1 MNLRQKN
8 KKLKKE
14 LETYKKMYKNRLR
27 TANYIQAEDYEIYR
41 TESSILFN
49 EYELKYINEDTI
61 TRILANAM
69 RDFICEHI
77 VVHRYKDMNSLN
89 GNVRCS
95 AELKILVDKN
105 KNTGY

>member
-27 TANYIQAEDYEIYR
+27 TANYIQAEA
-41 TESSILFN
+41 SISFN

>member
-14 LETYKKMYKNRLR
+14 LEMYKNRLR

-61 TRILANAM
+61 TRILANSM

-77 VVHRYKDMNSLN
+77 VVRRYKDTNSLN
-89 GNVRCS
+89 GNVRCA